1 MADLFGY
8 FFTIV
13 LTIIFTALV
22 AVVIGTTNTND
33 RLRQEIKKLEKRD

>member
-1 MADLFGY
+1 MDDLFGY
-8 FFTIV
+8 FFTII

-22 AVVIGTTNTND
+22 SALIGTTNTND

>member
-1 MADLFGY
+1 MVELTY

-13 LTIIFTALV
+13 ITVLITGLV
-22 AVVIGTTNTND
+22 AALIGTTNTND